1 MAKITTQLTSGR
13 SGECNEITTAMAK
26 QLCRINQ
33 QCLNP
38 SLKYV

>member
-13 SGECNEITTAMAK
+13 SGERNEIATAMAK

-33 QCLNP
+33 RCPNP